1 MTISRAFPVFAI
13 AFSVIYIAQI
23 YLTGFQVNL
32 ALITYHPQIGAW
44 APLAEA
50 PRQGQGPAMY
60 WYGWLLTS
68 GLGAGVLAAL
78 SLALPVRPF
87 DRIWSVLVWLVPLVL
102 IAFVAY
108 ILRGYFLR

>member
-13 AFSVIYIAQI
+13 AFGIIYIVEVCLTPFQI
-23 YLTGFQVNL
+23 NL
-32 ALITYHPQIGAW
+32 ALITYHPQINVW

-60 WYGWLLTS
+60 WYGWLTTA
-68 GLGAGVLAAL
+68 GLGAGVVAAL
-78 SLALPVRPF
+78 SLALPARPF

-102 IAFVAY
+102 IAVITY
-108 ILRGYFLR
+108 VLRGYFLR

>member
-13 AFSVIYIAQI
+13 AFAVLYIVQV
-23 YLTGFQVNL
+23 YLTAFQINL
-32 ALITYHPQIGAW
+32 ALITYHPQIGRW
-44 APLAEA
+44 AMLAEA

-68 GLGAGVLAAL
+68 ALGAGTIAAL
-78 SLALPVRPF
+78 SLMLPARPF
-87 DRIWSVLVWLVPLVL
+87 DRVWSILVWVTPLVM
-102 IAFVAY
+102 IAVIAY

>member
-1 MTISRAFPVFAI
+1 MTISRVFPVFAI
-13 AFSVIYIAQI
+13 AFAVIYIGQV
-23 YLTGFQVNL
+23 YLTAFQINL
-32 ALITYHPQIGAW
+32 ALITYHPQIGVW

-60 WYGWLLTS
+60 WYGWLLTA

-78 SLALPVRPF
+78 SLALPARPL
-87 DRIWSVLVWLVPLVL
+87 DRVWSILVWVAPLAMMAT
-102 IAFVAY
+102 ITY

>member
-13 AFSVIYIAQI
+13 AFGIIYIVEVCLTPFQI
-23 YLTGFQVNL
+23 NL

-60 WYGWLLTS
+60 WYGWLITA

-78 SLALPVRPF
+78 SLALPARPF
-87 DRIWSVLVWLVPLVL
+87 ERAWSVLVWLVPLVL
-102 IAFVAY
+102 IGVITY
-108 ILRGYFLR
+108 VLRGYFLR